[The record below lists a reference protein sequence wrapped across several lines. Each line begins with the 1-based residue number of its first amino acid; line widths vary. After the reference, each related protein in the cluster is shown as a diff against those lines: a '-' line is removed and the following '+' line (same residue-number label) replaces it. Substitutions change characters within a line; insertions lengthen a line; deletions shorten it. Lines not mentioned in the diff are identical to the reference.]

1 MPSGGS
7 LSLADV
13 AERTPDLAAA
23 CNRCDRAG
31 RYRMSRLIEQHG
43 ASCSVPDLLRLLS
56 ADCPK
61 RKSVSVGAGVD
72 P

>member
-13 AERTPDLAAA
+13 ADRTAELVVA

-31 RYRMSRLIEQHG
+31 RYRMDSVSGDINPRISG
-43 ASCSVPDLLRLLS
+43 AS
-56 ADCPK
+56 
-61 RKSVSVGAGVD
+61 
-72 P
+72 